1 MDEQQIIELE
11 KIIGYE
17 FKDKNLLIQSF
28 TRKSYSNEHKDIKN
42 NECLEFIG
50 DEAIDVIVAKKLC
63 EKFGTYNNGFSFNP
77 FDEGTMTM
85 IKSNLVDR
93 DTLSTRIKEL
103 GLSNFLLMSEGDK
116 NEGVDTKDKTQE
128 DLFESIIGAVVIDS
142 KWNYEEIEKVIVK
155 MLNLNY
161 FLSNIQS
168 FLEKKKDYQCL
179 VRMWLQ
185 KENIYSKKLFSFNNE
200 DKNNKIATIRI
211 SDEECHG
218 EGDSQEK
225 AKKDCFNKAYKIIK
239 EKGWVL

>member
-1 MDEQQIIELE
+1 MNEQQIIELE

-63 EKFGTYNNGFSFNP
+63 EKFGTYNNGYSFNP

-93 DTLSTRIKEL
+93 VSLSTRIKEL

-116 NEGVDTKDKTQE
+116 EKEVDTKDKTQE

-142 KWNYEEIEKVIVK
+142 KWNYKEIEKVIVK
-155 MLNLNY
+155 MLNLDY

-168 FLEKKKDYQCL
+168 FLGKKEDYQCL
-179 VRMWLQ
+179 VRM
-185 KENIYSKKLFSFNNE
+185 
-200 DKNNKIATIRI
+200 
-211 SDEECHG
+211 
-218 EGDSQEK
+218 
-225 AKKDCFNKAYKIIK
+225 
-239 EKGWVL
+239 

>member
-1 MDEQQIIELE
+1 MNEQQIIELE

-103 GLSNFLLMSEGDK
+103 GLSNFLLMGEGDK
-116 NEGVDTKDKTQE
+116 NEGVDTKDKTQG

-155 MLNLNY
+155 MLNLDY

-168 FLEKKKDYQCL
+168 FLEEKKDYQCL
-179 VRMWLQ
+179 VRMFLQ
-185 KENIYSKKLFSFNNE
+185 KENIYSKKLFSFNDE
-200 DKNNKIATIRI
+200 DKNNIIATIRI
-211 SDEECHG
+211 SDE
-218 EGDSQEK
+218 DVM
-225 AKKDCFNKAYKIIK
+225 AKVTHKKKQRKIASIK
-239 EKGWVL
+239 HIKS

>member
-1 MDEQQIIELE
+1 
-11 KIIGYE
+11 
-17 FKDKNLLIQSF
+17 
-28 TRKSYSNEHKDIKN
+28 
-42 NECLEFIG
+42 
-50 DEAIDVIVAKKLC
+50 
-63 EKFGTYNNGFSFNP
+63 
-77 FDEGTMTM
+77 M

-168 FLEKKKDYQCL
+168 FWKRRK
-179 VRMWLQ
+179 
-185 KENIYSKKLFSFNNE
+185 
-200 DKNNKIATIRI
+200 TIN
-211 SDEECHG
+211 
-218 EGDSQEK
+218 
-225 AKKDCFNKAYKIIK
+225 A
-239 EKGWVL
+239 L

>member
-1 MDEQQIIELE
+1 MNEQQIIELE

-116 NEGVDTKDKTQE
+116 KKEVDTKDKTQE

-155 MLNLNY
+155 MLNLDY

-168 FLEKKKDYQCL
+168 FLKKRK
-179 VRMWLQ
+179 
-185 KENIYSKKLFSFNNE
+185 
-200 DKNNKIATIRI
+200 TIN
-211 SDEECHG
+211 
-218 EGDSQEK
+218 
-225 AKKDCFNKAYKIIK
+225 A
-239 EKGWVL
+239 L